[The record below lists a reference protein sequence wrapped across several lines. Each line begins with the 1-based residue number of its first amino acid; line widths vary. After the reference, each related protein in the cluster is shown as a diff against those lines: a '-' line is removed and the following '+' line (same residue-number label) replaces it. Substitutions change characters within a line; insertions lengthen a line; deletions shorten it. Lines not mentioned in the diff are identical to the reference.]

1 MNKKKKKTDL
11 NQPSITESSRSDL
24 PPIYHSEQQPLISV
38 IILNYKGGHWMHRC
52 LESIRQQTLFSQI
65 ETLVADNLSE
75 DGSEQLCCK
84 LLQKWPPGS
93 ARFIQNG
100 GNFGYCKGNNLPA
113 AQARGKWL
121 LFLNNDTW
129 FEPETLEKLLA
140 DAEKYHVTAAVPRI
154 LDYDSDNFQS
164 LGAEGF
170 DLLGF
175 PTCRKDFHRPTPV
188 LMPEGCA
195 YLVLRE
201 TFKKLGGFDENFF
214 MYADELDLSWRIWL
228 AGGTCMGFPGATLHH
243 RGAAYVNSS
252 GGEKIIELRTSDTK
266 RFYAN
271 RNNLLVLLKQSGPV
285 LWPIILLQILW
296 LTAEGIAG
304 SLLLRRISFF
314 TNTVWAPIKDCWQK
328 RSWLSAERQ
337 RLTPLRRHS
346 DLWMI
351 RHFLRL
357 RLNRWDEF
365 LRIRRLGLPKV
376 SRH

>member
-84 LLQKWPPGS
+84 LLQNWPPGS

-140 DAEKYHVTAAVPRI
+140 DAEK
-154 LDYDSDNFQS
+154 
-164 LGAEGF
+164 
-170 DLLGF
+170 
-175 PTCRKDFHRPTPV
+175 
-188 LMPEGCA
+188 
-195 YLVLRE
+195 
-201 TFKKLGGFDENFF
+201 
-214 MYADELDLSWRIWL
+214 
-228 AGGTCMGFPGATLHH
+228 
-243 RGAAYVNSS
+243 
-252 GGEKIIELRTSDTK
+252 
-266 RFYAN
+266 
-271 RNNLLVLLKQSGPV
+271 
-285 LWPIILLQILW
+285 
-296 LTAEGIAG
+296 
-304 SLLLRRISFF
+304 
-314 TNTVWAPIKDCWQK
+314 
-328 RSWLSAERQ
+328 
-337 RLTPLRRHS
+337 
-346 DLWMI
+346 
-351 RHFLRL
+351 
-357 RLNRWDEF
+357 
-365 LRIRRLGLPKV
+365 
-376 SRH
+376 

>member
-1 MNKKKKKTDL
+1 M

-84 LLQKWPPGS
+84 LLQNWPPGS

-175 PTCRKDFHRPTPV
+175 PT
-188 LMPEGCA
+188 
-195 YLVLRE
+195 
-201 TFKKLGGFDENFF
+201 
-214 MYADELDLSWRIWL
+214 
-228 AGGTCMGFPGATLHH
+228 
-243 RGAAYVNSS
+243 
-252 GGEKIIELRTSDTK
+252 
-266 RFYAN
+266 
-271 RNNLLVLLKQSGPV
+271 
-285 LWPIILLQILW
+285 
-296 LTAEGIAG
+296 
-304 SLLLRRISFF
+304 
-314 TNTVWAPIKDCWQK
+314 
-328 RSWLSAERQ
+328 
-337 RLTPLRRHS
+337 
-346 DLWMI
+346 
-351 RHFLRL
+351 
-357 RLNRWDEF
+357 
-365 LRIRRLGLPKV
+365 
-376 SRH
+376 